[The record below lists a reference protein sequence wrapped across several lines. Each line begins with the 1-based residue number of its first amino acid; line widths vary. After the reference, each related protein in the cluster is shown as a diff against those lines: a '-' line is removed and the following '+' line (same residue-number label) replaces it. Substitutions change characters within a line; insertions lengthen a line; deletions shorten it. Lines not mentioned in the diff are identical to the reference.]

1 MENRFS
7 GAIPQLP
14 VTNVGETLRFYQDV
28 FDFTAEWTRGADE
41 FAGVRRDGAAL
52 HFFQTA
58 QEIFPASVLLP
69 VRDAEGVL
77 ASWRARGATIAV
89 EIDEKPWG
97 TREFVALDNNGH
109 RLRVASP
116 RRETPQSQRA
126 PSAPLELVRI
136 VRRLPTTAEY
146 QRVATAVGWANFAR
160 FEAAAQSLSR
170 SLFSV
175 VAELDGRCIGT
186 ARVAGDGAVF
196 FYIMD
201 VGVLPEFQ
209 GRGIGTRL
217 MNHVIDF
224 VAAARPAKALVGLFA
239 PEASAPFFE
248 RFGFSRSAETEI
260 CGMTAAH
267 LRRA

>member
-7 GAIPQLP
+7 SAIPQLP

-28 FDFTAEWTRGADE
+28 LDFTPEWTRGADE
-41 FAGVRRDGAAL
+41 FAAVRRGGAAL

-69 VRDAEGVL
+69 VRDAGDVL
-77 ASWRARGATIAV
+77 DAWRARGATIAV
-89 EIDEKPWG
+89 EIDDKPWG

-116 RRETPQSQRA
+116 RRDTPQRA

-209 GRGIGTRL
+209 GRGVGTRL
-217 MNHVIDF
+217 MNHVVDF
-224 VAAARPAKALVGLFA
+224 IAAARPAKALIGLFA
-239 PEASAPFFE
+239 PSEATRFFE
-248 RFGFSRSAETEI
+248 RFGFSSSEETEI

-267 LRRA
+267 VGRA

>member
-1 MENRFS
+1 
-7 GAIPQLP
+7 

-28 FDFTAEWTRGADE
+28 LDFTPEWTRGADE
-41 FAGVRRDGAAL
+41 FAAVRRGGAAL

-77 ASWRARGATIAV
+77 SSWRARGTTIAV
-89 EIDEKPWG
+89 EIDDKPWG

-116 RRETPQSQRA
+116 RRETARSE
-126 PSAPLELVRI
+126 PSPSEPPPTELVRI

-146 QRVATAVGWANFAR
+146 QRIATAVGWVNFAR

-175 VAELDGRCIGT
+175 VAELEGRCIGT

-217 MNHVIDF
+217 MNHVVDF
-224 VAAARPAKALVGLFA
+224 IAAARPAKALIGLFA
-239 PEASAPFFE
+239 PDAATGFFE
-248 RFGFSRSAETEI
+248 RFGFSSSAETEI
-260 CGMTAAH
+260 SGMTAAH